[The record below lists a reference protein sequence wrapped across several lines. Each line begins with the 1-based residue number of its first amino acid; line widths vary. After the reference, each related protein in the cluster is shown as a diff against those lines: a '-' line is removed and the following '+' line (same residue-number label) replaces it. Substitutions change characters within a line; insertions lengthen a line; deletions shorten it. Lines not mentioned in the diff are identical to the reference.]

1 MIFLI
6 LWTAQSLQN
15 IQIDN
20 DKTLIFDK
28 SPIYVNNIK
37 YRESINP
44 IFFLYFKKGNYNISH
59 SPISIINSK
68 PIYGKCQLNDI
79 ITNNNSWTIIDNLY
93 YYHPFDGFAQIL
105 ASSSIF
111 KNNLHF
117 RIRKNN
123 QILSYYYGNRF
134 KFFEKLWF
142 LKGDVNLFL
151 EAKSNYNFKFYP
163 SLNNGFYNSYQIGL
177 WGNYT
182 KKKNNDTHI
191 SSYEVFINNR
201 LIYTEFLSK

>member
-6 LWTAQSLQN
+6 LWTVNSLKINKPQ
-15 IQIDN
+15 
-20 DKTLIFDK
+20 TLIFDK
-28 SPIYVNNIK
+28 SPIFVNDFK

-44 IFFLYFKKGNYNISH
+44 IYFLYFKKGIYNISH
-59 SPISIINSK
+59 SPISIINSE

-79 ITNNNSWTIIDNLY
+79 ITNNNSWSIIDHLY
-93 YYHPFDGFAQIL
+93 YYQPFDGFTQIL
-105 ASSSIF
+105 AGSSIF

-123 QILSYYYGNRF
+123 QILSYYYGNKF
-134 KFFEKLWF
+134 KYFEKLWF

-151 EAKSNYNFKFYP
+151 EAKSNYDFKFYP
-163 SLNNGFYNSYQIGL
+163 SLNNGFLNSYQLGL
-177 WGNYT
+177 WGNYS
-182 KKKNNDTHI
+182 KKKQNNTHI

>member
-1 MIFLI
+1 M
-6 LWTAQSLQN
+6 TAQSLQN
-15 IQIDN
+15 IKLDN

-44 IFFLYFKKGNYNISH
+44 IYFLYFKKGSYNLSQ
-59 SPISIINSK
+59 SPISYINNK

-79 ITNNNSWTIIDNLY
+79 ITNNNTWSIIDHLY
-93 YYHPFDGFAQIL
+93 YYQPFDGFAQIL
-105 ASSSIF
+105 AGSSIF

-123 QILSYYYGNRF
+123 QILSYYYGNKF
-134 KFFEKLWF
+134 KYFEKLWF

-151 EAKSNYNFKFYP
+151 EAK
-163 SLNNGFYNSYQIGL
+163 I
-177 WGNYT
+177 
-182 KKKNNDTHI
+182 
-191 SSYEVFINNR
+191 
-201 LIYTEFLSK
+201 